1 MEELRTYLKS
11 LSPAEQERFA
21 KRCGTTLGYL
31 RKSLSTKP
39 RLGEV
44 IVIALE
50 RESGGKVTC
59 EGIRPDVDWAYLRG
73 SLTATPSTVAKRK
86 RA

>member
-1 MEELRTYLKS
+1 MEELRAYLKS
-11 LSPAEQERFA
+11 LSPTEQSSFA
-21 KRCGTTLGYL
+21 ARCGTTLGYL
-31 RKSLSTKP
+31 RKALSKKP

-59 EGIRPDVDWAYLRG
+59 EGLRPDVDWAYLRG
-73 SLTATPSTVAKRK
+73 SLTGAPSTVTRRK